1 MATEVSVRNIRLVDP
16 TGGYM
21 DGGEFRLARRP
32 ADLNGRTLGLLENG
46 RPASPAILKE
56 IGEVLGREY
65 RLEQVLYFSKHN
77 SALPT
82 QREVVNAIL
91 EKCDVLV
98 VGVGD

>member
-1 MATEVSVRNIRLVDP
+1 MATEVSARSIRLVDP

-21 DGGEFRLARRP
+21 DAGEFRLARRP
-32 ADLNGRTLGLLENG
+32 SDLNGRTLGLLENG
-46 RPASPAILKE
+46 RPASAAVLKE

-65 RLEQVLYFSKHN
+65 QLGKVLYFSKHN

-82 QREVVNAIL
+82 QREVVNEIL